1 MNSIPFA
8 GLASAFSE
16 KGLGAFMS
24 LRYSSTQFN
33 FGTAS
38 AGAGFAAKSLFTR
51 IVDGLAALRE
61 PVEMDRFGGGPVNE
75 TPRPLLDRSNC
86 QLRA

>member
-24 LRYSSTQFN
+24 LQYSSTQFN

-51 IVDGLAALRE
+51 IVAWACRHFASRLRWIGLEAGR
-61 PVEMDRFGGGPVNE
+61 
-75 TPRPLLDRSNC
+75 
-86 QLRA
+86 